1 MAALGCKRFAGAKA
15 DCSQADPADTYS
27 SSTGEPNVSDR
38 ILGGFGLLLA
48 LTFVWRATLIEQSPF
63 SDIVGPRVFPLIIC
77 TVMALCSLYFIV
89 KPDTDPAWPAV
100 GRLFEILMAVV
111 VMVLYAELLPV
122 LGFLVATALASAYL
136 TWRLGTKPL
145 PSVIVGVLIAVGIYI
160 VFKLILGLSL
170 AEGPLGF

>member
-1 MAALGCKRFAGAKA
+1 M
-15 DCSQADPADTYS
+15 
-27 SSTGEPNVSDR
+27 SDR

-48 LTFVWRATLIEQSPF
+48 LTFVWRSTLIEDSPF

-77 TVMALCSLYFIV
+77 AVMALCSLYFIA
-89 KPDTDPAWPAV
+89 KPDADPVWPAA
-100 GRLFEILMAVV
+100 GRFFEILMAVV

-122 LGFLVATALASAYL
+122 LGFLIATALASAFL

-145 PSVIVGVLIAVGIYI
+145 QSLLVGVLIAVGIYI
-160 VFKLILGLSL
+160 IFKLILGLSL